1 MAIVASSTKS
11 FNGSGLGELGIAC
24 SVKNG
29 INFSLTK
36 ISLNVLE
43 KGPIY
48 EINAEAIKTSPTITS
63 ISAYLSSIICPHL
76 PFSEPRALSKREA
89 KSSLSE

>member
-1 MAIVASSTKS
+1 M
-11 FNGSGLGELGIAC
+11 
-24 SVKNG
+24 
-29 INFSLTK
+29 NFSFTK
-36 ISLNVLE
+36 TSLNVLE

-63 ISAYLSSIICPHL
+63 ISAYLSSIIYPHL
-76 PFSEPRALSKREA
+76 PFSEPRALSKRVA

>member
-1 MAIVASSTKS
+1 LATVASSTKS
-11 FNGSGLGELGIAC
+11 FNGSGLGELGIAY

-36 ISLNVLE
+36 TSLNVLE

-63 ISAYLSSIICPHL
+63 ISAYLSSIICPFSKTFRDVL
-76 PFSEPRALSKREA
+76 VKEKFMPFLTE
-89 KSSLSE
+89 